1 MSCLT
6 WHRSKTILLVMPPWP
21 PVEASGDM
29 SESFAQHR
37 HRHDCIG
44 AGMTVVAENKCF
56 NRRRR
61 ERHVFH
67 QLRSASE
74 SSSRSRGPTC
84 STDCAN
90 PSQNWDIWM
99 YLPSFVAKHDEKA
112 RLHPDICDKVILGIS
127 CSECSHHCFVTSII
141 LTYIEVLSLNDLM
154 LHDK

>member
-44 AGMTVVAENKCF
+44 AVMTVVAENKCF

-61 ERHVFH
+61 ERHVCY

-90 PSQNWDIWM
+90 PSQNWDIWT
-99 YLPSFVAKHDEKA
+99 FIAKNDENA
-112 RLHPDICDKVILGIS
+112 
-127 CSECSHHCFVTSII
+127 CSHHCFVTSII
-141 LTYIEVLSLNDLM
+141 LKYIEVLSLNDLM
-154 LHDK
+154 LHEK